1 MNEYEEIFLCK
12 TRQRTS
18 MFSGAQFSRYMIEG
32 HPQTCYELFQMD
44 KETFINLCDHLKRQ
58 ENLQDTRLVTVE
70 EVVAMFLLIVGHN
83 MRMRV
88 VADHFQHS
96 TETVA

>member
-1 MNEYEEIFLCK
+1 MY
-12 TRQRTS
+12 
-18 MFSGAQFSRYMIEG
+18 
-32 HPQTCYELFQMD
+32 

-96 TETVA
+96 TETVARHFKEVRSALCRLGKILMCPNNMTNEVFICC

>member
-12 TRQRTS
+12 TPQRTS

-44 KETFINLCDHLKRQ
+44 KQTFLNLCDHLK
-58 ENLQDTRLVTVE
+58 
-70 EVVAMFLLIVGHN
+70 
-83 MRMRV
+83 
-88 VADHFQHS
+88 
-96 TETVA
+96 